1 MDIYRRQFG
10 ISLDTLGL
18 CPVETPSRIV
28 LSKPL
33 FNVRAYENGKD
44 CPVLLLIPA
53 PIKQAYLWDLLP
65 QVSVVR
71 KCLSSG
77 IRPYVIQWKTPGASA
92 QDIGLSE
99 YSDTF
104 ILESI
109 DTIKKETGTQ
119 KVFLAGHS
127 LGGTLAAIFST
138 LHPGLVQGLITLGA
152 PMHFGPDTGIFAPM
166 VARAPSS
173 RAVPL
178 PSGNVPGTFLDTISY
193 LAAPVV
199 FGWSRLM
206 DLFLSLGDSEALRI
220 HFCVERWSLDE
231 MPLARHLFE
240 DIVELLYRDDRFMKG
255 TLEINGKR
263 AVPENENAPILTV
276 ADSECAVV
284 PPRSI
289 LPFHEAVRSTDKLLL
304 WYTGETGVALR
315 HAGLLVGRTAH
326 RRIWPEI
333 VQWIGAHYKQAQSA
347 PAT

>member
-1 MDIYRRQFG
+1 M
-10 ISLDTLGL
+10 
-18 CPVETPSRIV
+18 ETESRVI
-28 LSKPL
+28 LSRPL
-33 FNVRAYENGKD
+33 FNLRAYENGKEG
-44 CPVLLLIPA
+44 PALLLIPA

-65 QVSVVR
+65 GVSVVR

-77 IRPYVIQWKTPGASA
+77 IRPYLIQWKNPGVSA
-92 QDIGLSE
+92 QEIGLSE

-109 DTIKKETGTQ
+109 ETIKKETGTQ

-138 LHPGLVQGLITLGA
+138 LHPDMVQGLITLGA
-152 PMHFGPDTGIFAPM
+152 PMHFGPDAGVFAPM
-166 VARAPSS
+166 VARTPSS
-173 RAVPL
+173 RSIPI

-193 LAAPVV
+193 VAAPVA
-199 FGWSRLM
+199 FGLSRLL

-255 TLEINGKR
+255 TLEINGQH
-263 AVPENENAPILTV
+263 AIPEHENAPILTV
-276 ADSECAVV
+276 ADSECPVV

-289 LPFHEAVRSTDKLLL
+289 LPFHEAVRSTDKRLL

-333 VQWIGAHYKQAQSA
+333 VQWIGAHYEQGQAV
-347 PAT
+347 PAS